1 MGYVLRMKTASL
13 TYQTPYYIDTAP
25 LAVRYEIMVTAIM
38 ACLEVGRL
46 ADMLRY
52 THKVVRLV
60 RVFTKLEAQ
69 NVLTR
74 RKLDMLIQKPWRER
88 VLKELGGLRKLTL
101 WEAAKARI
109 EARQNMSPKP
119 VQDEAP
125 SWLHTP
131 ERIAESERLKAR
143 VRECGRATAHPLVFR
158 DKCKVDF
165 EGEFRL
171 APLPRGP
178 MGLRQVKVYTQ
189 NTIVDYVWNN
199 IPFAKEKGFG
209 PASVWPVEFYAAME
223 LEAEHLLLSPSRT
236 RGSNNT
242 VQSSEL
248 DPRSCCLPCKQ
259 LGEDDKLEN
268 GDDRSS
274 AIPLLPLQDVLSEKV
289 YDDLFVS
296 PLS

>member
-1 MGYVLRMKTASL
+1 MKTASL
-13 TYQTPYYIDTAP
+13 TYQTPHLIDTAP
-25 LAVRYEIMVTAIM
+25 LAARYEIMVATIM
-38 ACLEVGRL
+38 TCLEAGRL
-46 ADMLRY
+46 RDMLRY
-52 THKVVRLV
+52 THNVVRLV

-88 VLKELGGLRKLTL
+88 VLKELGGLRKLKL

-109 EARQNMSPKP
+109 EARKDTSAKRA
-119 VQDEAP
+119 QDEVP

-131 ERIAESERLKAR
+131 ERMTESERLKAR

-158 DKCKVDF
+158 DRYKMDF

-178 MGLRQVKVYTQ
+178 RGEARVKVYTK

-199 IPFAKEKGFG
+199 IPFAEEKGFG

-223 LEAEHLLLSPSRT
+223 VEGGDSVLSSSPSCLHSKQHE
-236 RGSNNT
+236 RGSN
-242 VQSSEL
+242 SEDSTMLL
-248 DPRSCCLPCKQ
+248 DPRMREGDKEES
-259 LGEDDKLEN
+259 EDDKREN
-268 GDDRSS
+268 
-274 AIPLLPLQDVLSEKV
+274 IIPLQDVLSRKV
-289 YDDLFVS
+289 RNDLFGS
-296 PLS
+296 LLS